1 MMIIHGLPAAAA
13 PAHLL
18 PWHRASF
25 PKREPPFTRAE
36 TPASLRGC
44 VDGHTCCHAYRGHF
58 CMRLEGPGESRLP
71 VVGYHLPSAT
81 FWWWSRQS
89 QAKKHNLNGQGTYWL
104 LYQVLHKSSHKPASL
119 PFRGVQIEMPVSQP
133 VPKQGE
139 ANFST
144 RVLSQRQSSRHCR
157 QQNNICPTQSLDNVS

>member
-104 LYQVLHKSSHKPASL
+104 LYQVLHKSSHSQLHFHFEECKLRCQCLSLFPNKVKPTSA
-119 PFRGVQIEMPVSQP
+119 PE
-133 VPKQGE
+133 
-139 ANFST
+139 FSARD
-144 RVLSQRQSSRHCR
+144 RVAVTAGNRIAFVLHK
-157 QQNNICPTQSLDNVS
+157 V